1 MKINNIFSTL
11 KNLQLSKDKLLLIL
25 LGGVLL
31 VIISL
36 PVKGKNEADNTADS
50 RDTGEAVEYEYAD
63 ISDYTTELEARLS
76 AILSQVDGAGK
87 VAVLITFKDSG
98 ETVVKSDITENT
110 KTDGITG
117 DGERLGEKKREEK
130 VVFSKKSDGSLTP
143 YVTKTIYP
151 EISGVLV
158 LAQGASDAGVTV
170 RLTEAVSAVIVIEIN
185 KIKVMNM
192 EG

>member
-1 MKINNIFSTL
+1 MKINNIFSML

-36 PVKGKNEADNTADS
+36 PVKEKNEADNTVDA
-50 RDTGEAVEYEYAD
+50 RDTGEAIEYSD
-63 ISDYTTELEARLS
+63 ISDYTTELEERLA

-87 VAVLITFKDSG
+87 VVVLITFKDSG
-98 ETVVKSDITENT
+98 EAIVKSDITENT

-158 LAQGASDAGVTV
+158 LAQGASDTGVTV
-170 RLTEAVSAVIVIEIN
+170 RLTEAVSAVLGIEIN
-185 KIKVMNM
+185 KIKVMKM

>member
-36 PVKGKNEADNTADS
+36 PVKEKNEADNTVDA
-50 RDTGEAVEYEYAD
+50 RDTGEAIEYSD
-63 ISDYTTELEARLS
+63 ISDYTTELEERLA

-87 VAVLITFKDSG
+87 VVVLITFKDSG
-98 ETVVKSDITENT
+98 EAIVKSDITENT

-151 EISGVLV
+151 EISGVLG
-158 LAQGASDAGVTV
+158 LAQGASDTGVTV
-170 RLTEAVSAVIVIEIN
+170 RLTEAVSAVLGIEIN
-185 KIKVMNM
+185 KIKVMKM

>member
-50 RDTGEAVEYEYAD
+50 RDTGEAIEYEYAD

-98 ETVVKSDITENT
+98 ETVVKSDNT

-170 RLTEAVSAVIVIEIN
+170 RLTEAVSAVLGIEIN
-185 KIKVMNM
+185 KIKVMKM

>member
-1 MKINNIFSTL
+1 MKINNIFSML

-36 PVKGKNEADNTADS
+36 PVKGKNEADNTVDA
-50 RDTGEAVEYEYAD
+50 RDTGEAIEYSD
-63 ISDYTTELEARLS
+63 ISDYTTELEDRLA

-170 RLTEAVSAVIVIEIN
+170 RLTEAVSAVLGIEIN
-185 KIKVMNM
+185 KIKVMKM

>member
-50 RDTGEAVEYEYAD
+50 RDTGEAIEYEYAD

-117 DGERLGEKKREEK
+117 D
-130 VVFSKKSDGSLTP
+130 
-143 YVTKTIYP
+143 
-151 EISGVLV
+151 
-158 LAQGASDAGVTV
+158 
-170 RLTEAVSAVIVIEIN
+170 AVSYTHLTLPTKRIV
-185 KIKVMNM
+185 
-192 EG
+192 

>member
-36 PVKGKNEADNTADS
+36 PVKEKNEADNTVDA
-50 RDTGEAVEYEYAD
+50 RDTGEAIEYSD

-170 RLTEAVSAVIVIEIN
+170 RLTEAVSAVLGIEIN
-185 KIKVMNM
+185 KIKVMKM

>member
-143 YVTKTIYP
+143 YVIKTIYP

-170 RLTEAVSAVIVIEIN
+170 RLTEAVGAVLGIEIN
-185 KIKVMNM
+185 KIKVMKM

>member
-36 PVKGKNEADNTADS
+36 PVKEKNEADNTVDA
-50 RDTGEAVEYEYAD
+50 RYTGEAIEYSD
-63 ISDYTTELEARLS
+63 ISDYTTELEERLA

-87 VAVLITFKDSG
+87 VVVLITFKDSG
-98 ETVVKSDITENT
+98 EAIVKSDITENT

-158 LAQGASDAGVTV
+158 LAQGASDTGVTV
-170 RLTEAVSAVIVIEIN
+170 RLTEAVSAVLGIEIN
-185 KIKVMNM
+185 KIKVMKM

>member
-36 PVKGKNEADNTADS
+36 PVKEKNEADNTVDA
-50 RDTGEAVEYEYAD
+50 RDTGEAIEYSD
-63 ISDYTTELEARLS
+63 ISDYTTELEERLA

-87 VAVLITFKDSG
+87 VVVLITFKDSG
-98 ETVVKSDITENT
+98 EAIVKSDLTENT

-158 LAQGASDAGVTV
+158 LAQGASDTGVTV
-170 RLTEAVSAVIVIEIN
+170 RLTEAVSAVLGIEIN
-185 KIKVMNM
+185 KIKVMKM

>member
-36 PVKGKNEADNTADS
+36 PVKEKNEADNTVDA
-50 RDTGEAVEYEYAD
+50 RDTGEAIEYSD
-63 ISDYTTELEARLS
+63 ISDYTTELEERLA

-87 VAVLITFKDSG
+87 VVVLITFKDSG
-98 ETVVKSDITENT
+98 EAIVKSDLTENT

-130 VVFSKKSDGSLTP
+130 VVFRNEK
-143 YVTKTIYP
+143 
-151 EISGVLV
+151 
-158 LAQGASDAGVTV
+158 
-170 RLTEAVSAVIVIEIN
+170 RLPDICLSFRL
-185 KIKVMNM
+185 
-192 EG
+192 

>member
-1 MKINNIFSTL
+1 MKVNDIFSML

-36 PVKGKNEADNTADS
+36 PVKDKKQTADA
-50 RDTGEAVEYEYAD
+50 DTPKMTAGAVEYMNEGGGDYA
-63 ISDYTTELEARLS
+63 SQLEERLEK
-76 AILSQVDGAGK
+76 ILSQVEGAGQ
-87 VAVLITFKDSG
+87 VMVLVTFKDSG
-98 ETVVKSDITENT
+98 ELVVKSDVTESA
-110 KTDGITG
+110 KTDGTTSS
-117 DGERLGEKKREEK
+117 GELLKEEKREEK
-130 VVFSKKSDGSLTP
+130 VIFAKESDGALNP

-158 LAQGASDAGVTV
+158 LAQGASDTEVTV
-170 RLTEAVSAVIVIEIN
+170 KLTQAVSAALGIDIN
-185 KIKVMNM
+185 KIKVMKM

>member
-36 PVKGKNEADNTADS
+36 PVKEKNEADNTVDA
-50 RDTGEAVEYEYAD
+50 RDTGEAIEYSD
-63 ISDYTTELEARLS
+63 ISDYTTELEERLA

-87 VAVLITFKDSG
+87 VVVLITFKDSG
-98 ETVVKSDITENT
+98 EAIVKSDITENT

-158 LAQGASDAGVTV
+158 LAQGASDTGVTV
-170 RLTEAVSAVIVIEIN
+170 RLTEAVSAVLGIEIN
-185 KIKVMNM
+185 KIKVMKM